1 LNTPYFARDRKRK
14 HQHFRAFFVSA
25 VRAKQSHLFH
35 RCLFAAGMP
44 RAACPV
50 TCEAYLTRV
59 RGEHH
64 YQYMKQQKKSIFFFG
79 AFYTEV

>member
-1 LNTPYFARDRKRK
+1 
-14 HQHFRAFFVSA
+14 
-25 VRAKQSHLFH
+25 
-35 RCLFAAGMP
+35 MP

-50 TCEAYLTRV
+50 RSESYLTRV
-59 RGEHH
+59 RGKHH

>member
-1 LNTPYFARDRKRK
+1 
-14 HQHFRAFFVSA
+14 
-25 VRAKQSHLFH
+25 
-35 RCLFAAGMP
+35 MP

-79 AFYTEV
+79 AFCAEV